1 MELPFNFI
9 ALFLLVAF
17 ISTLIKQRNGSKA
30 AQKLPPSPW
39 KLPLIGNLHHL
50 IGCPPHH
57 ALRNLSEKHGPLMHF
72 QLGEVSSIVV
82 SSSRLA
88 KELLKTHDL
97 EFADR
102 AEFLATKILCYD
114 YGDIASAPYGD
125 YWRQMRK
132 ICAQELLSPKSV
144 RSFGCIRQDEALNL
158 ISSIKTLAGAG
169 KIVNLKEK
177 LASYTSSM
185 VCRAAFGKVSKDNH
199 KAFLQLVMEALPLS
213 SAFEISDLFPSLKIL
228 HPFFSAKTKLMKVH
242 HKMDV
247 ILDKIID
254 QHIDNLARTKMTM
267 GESGHEDLTDVLL
280 RVKESGDLQF
290 PITKNNV
297 KAVLFD
303 MFLGGTETSSTTLEW
318 AMSELMKNPNVMTKV
333 QNEIRKA
340 FTGKKTIEE
349 NEIQQLQYLKLV
361 IKETLR
367 LHPPAPLSVPKQCR
381 EQCEIDGYS
390 IPVKTRLFV
399 NTWAIARDPEYWDD
413 PESFKP
419 ERFENSS
426 IDFTG
431 NHFELLPFG
440 SGRRICPGISFGIA
454 NVELPLTLL
463 LYHFDWR
470 LPNGLSPDDLDMIES
485 VGIATTRKNDL
496 CLLATLYDP

>member
-1 MELPFNFI
+1 MELSFNFI

-50 IGCPPHH
+50 IGSPPHH
-57 ALRNLSEKHGPLMHF
+57 ALRNLSKKHGPLMHF

-88 KELLKTHDL
+88 KEVLKTHDL
-97 EFADR
+97 EFGNR

-132 ICAQELLSPKSV
+132 IY
-144 RSFGCIRQDEALNL
+144 EALKL
-158 ISSIKTLAGAG
+158 MSSIKTLAGAG

-185 VCRAAFGKVSKDNH
+185 VCRAAFGKVSKDDH

-228 HPFFSAKTKLMKVH
+228 HPLFSAKTKLMKVH

-254 QHIDNLARTKMTM
+254 QHIDNLARTRMAM

-318 AMSELMKNPNVMTKV
+318 AMSELIKNPNVMTKV
-333 QNEIRKA
+333 QNEVRKA